1 VTSSPAYCS
10 PSIPAYQ
17 LRPSTSPPVP
27 PLRRLYDYFLKLCA
41 TTSSRST
48 TPSST
53 STTTWYFDRLLP
65 EAMRL
70 LLQRVLLL
78 SQQVQLLGALIEYL
92 LKLDWLLQQ
101 LILNNSYDYSWRISA
116 LHRFRSATS
125 SRLVEY
131 VYSSR

>member
-92 LKLDWLLQQ
+92 LKLD
-101 LILNNSYDYSWRISA
+101 
-116 LHRFRSATS
+116 
-125 SRLVEY
+125 
-131 VYSSR
+131 